1 MNEARNN
8 LNENDFN
15 ENNIIKPFLAFFIIY
30 KEVFNGA
37 NNSLK
42 KYIEKI
48 KEYSQTQSGGG
59 LSSQQIEISP
69 LYNAVKINKPSTELH
84 GINNIFS
91 NVKKNLTDAVAM
103 SEDVLFDYSQDFIT
117 KTVKYGTIVILTMLI
132 LQQEDVKNTPTSEIS
147 NVVNK
152 KVNIYS
158 RYLEKLLDDPDHIK
172 NMQSV
177 SLQLA
182 KITGE
187 FTEIAGEVIKA
198 VEPSILDFINKL
210 EESAKKIS
218 DKSADGIVRTGT
230 SLIQSIFAEIPGL
243 GGIIDLIITGGIAFN
258 SYMKV
263 VKIATNE
270 GNAITEDF
278 KEIVN
283 VLQTLLDKKKA
294 SITGL
299 LNKFDEATTMPSIP
313 KVSLPLPKLETSY
326 PMSGGALAKK
336 HKNIQKKIMRTS
348 KRLSDTLNKFIGN
361 NKRKTKR
368 NKIKHYN

>member
-1 MNEARNN
+1 MNEMRNN
-8 LNENDFN
+8 FN

-103 SEDVLFDYSQDFIT
+103 SEDILFDYSQDFIT
-117 KTVKYGTIVILTMLI
+117 KTIKYGTIVILTMLI
-132 LQQEDVKNTPTSEIS
+132 LQQEEVKNTPTSEIS

-158 RYLEKLLDDPDHIK
+158 RYLEKLLDDPVHIK

-198 VEPSILDFINKL
+198 VEPSILDFIKKL
-210 EESAKKIS
+210 EDSAKNVSHESAE
-218 DKSADGIVRTGT
+218 GIVRTGT

-243 GGIIDLIITGGIAFN
+243 GGIIDLIITGGVAFN

-313 KVSLPLPKLETSY
+313 EVSLPLPKLETSY

-336 HKNIQKKIMRTS
+336 YKNIQKKIMRTS

-368 NKIKHYN
+368 NKIKRYN

>member
-1 MNEARNN
+1 
-8 LNENDFN
+8 
-15 ENNIIKPFLAFFIIY
+15 
-30 KEVFNGA
+30 
-37 NNSLK
+37 
-42 KYIEKI
+42 
-48 KEYSQTQSGGG
+48 
-59 LSSQQIEISP
+59 
-69 LYNAVKINKPSTELH
+69 
-84 GINNIFS
+84 
-91 NVKKNLTDAVAM
+91 M
-103 SEDVLFDYSQDFIT
+103 SEDILFDYSQDFIT
-117 KTVKYGTIVILTMLI
+117 KTIKYGTIVILTMLI
-132 LQQEDVKNTPTSEIS
+132 LQQEEVKNTPTSEIS

-158 RYLEKLLDDPDHIK
+158 RYLEKLLDDPVHIK

-198 VEPSILDFINKL
+198 VEPSILDFIKKL
-210 EESAKKIS
+210 EDSAKNVSHESAE
-218 DKSADGIVRTGT
+218 GIVRTGT

-243 GGIIDLIITGGIAFN
+243 GGIIDLIITGGVAFN

-313 KVSLPLPKLETSY
+313 EVSLPLPKIWL
-326 PMSGGALAKK
+326 
-336 HKNIQKKIMRTS
+336 
-348 KRLSDTLNKFIGN
+348 
-361 NKRKTKR
+361 
-368 NKIKHYN
+368 